1 MCISTASR
9 LALSVRCGVL
19 KLLACCVF
27 MVNSRINGLLR
38 RSCCRRYC
46 GDAGGIL
53 SKWSLHEDLA
63 DAMS

>member
-9 LALSVRCGVL
+9 LALSVRRGVL

-27 MVNSRINGLLR
+27 MVNSGE
-38 RSCCRRYC
+38 
-46 GDAGGIL
+46 IL

-63 DAMS
+63 GAMS